1 MAALTPTAKASL
13 FSVVVPADLSAGEYY
28 FTIKAEGHH
37 DKPRKDPQYPVQVL
51 FFAWLFGQVWI
62 SYLSKRQ
69 RIEET
74 QTQPPFGPT

>member
-51 FFAWLFGQVWI
+51 FFCMAVRTGLDFF
-62 SYLSKRQ
+62 S
-69 RIEET
+69 IEET
-74 QTQPPFGPT
+74 AN